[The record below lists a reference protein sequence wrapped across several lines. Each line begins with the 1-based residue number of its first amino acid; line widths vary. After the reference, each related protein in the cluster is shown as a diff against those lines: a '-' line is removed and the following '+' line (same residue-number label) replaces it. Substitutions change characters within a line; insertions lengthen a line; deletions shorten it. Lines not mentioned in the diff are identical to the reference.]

1 MRLIRTPRAYEI
13 QKTCRFDFMVRVIN
27 AKKLLEIIKKPADCD
42 FAIKVSDDLISEN
55 NGVFHVTADSV
66 IMVKDMKLPDL
77 VVSHRA
83 LSQMAVGC
91 INLDEAMLRPDVEVN
106 GNEEM
111 LRRVFIEKKIYV
123 GEFF

>member
-1 MRLIRTPRAYEI
+1 
-13 QKTCRFDFMVRVIN
+13 MVRVIN

-42 FAIKVSDDLISEN
+42 FTIKISDDLIPEN
-55 NGVFHVTADSV
+55 NGVFHVTAESV
-66 IMVKDMKLPDL
+66 NLVNDIKRPDF

-91 INLDEAMLRPDVEVN
+91 INLDEAMLRPDVEIN

-123 GEFF
+123 GEYF